1 MSETADQGARAYHH
15 GDLRKALL
23 DAARE
28 MIEQD
33 GIDAFTLRECARRAG
48 VSHGAPAHHFTD
60 RTGLLTALA
69 VQALEQRV
77 AAAEARMALEERLQ
91 APR

>member
-1 MSETADQGARAYHH
+1 
-15 GDLRKALL
+15 
-23 DAARE
+23 

-77 AAAEARMALEERLQ
+77 AAAEARMVAAGPDPLDRLK
-91 APR
+91 ACGLAISNSTSAIRGSTICARTTA